1 MKKENVF
8 KALSSHLKQEWT
20 ENLIPTRLQQQLDEL
35 EEEAMQC
42 RKCPLYKTAQHLV
55 FSDGDPEKGIVVI
68 GEAPGADEDR
78 TGRPFVG
85 RAGQLLTRT
94 IEKLGYKRSDVYI
107 CNILKHRPPNNRNP
121 QPDEIS
127 ACTPFLIRQLELIKP
142 AVIVTLGNYSTKFIL
157 DTETGITKIRGRLH
171 TSPAGYKVLPTL
183 HPAAVLRNMNR
194 LADFESDLALAFQ
207 QKRSSDPSDETQEAP
222 AIHQSGE
229 K

>member
-1 MKKENVF
+1 MKKENIF
-8 KALSSHLKQEWT
+8 KALFAHLKQEWA
-20 ENLIPTRLQQQLDEL
+20 ENLKPSELRQKLDEL
-35 EEEAMQC
+35 EEEALRCQ
-42 RKCPLYKTAQHLV
+42 KCELYKTANHLV

-78 TGRPFVG
+78 IGRPFVG
-85 RAGQLLTRT
+85 RAGQLLTKT
-94 IEKLGYKRSDVYI
+94 IEKLGYHRSDVYI

-121 QPDEIS
+121 RPDEIG

-157 DTETGITKIRGRLH
+157 NTEIGITKIRGTIQ

-194 LADFESDLALAFQ
+194 LPDFEADLALAFK
-207 QKRSSDPSDETQEAP
+207 QKRMESQNHKTT
-222 AIHQSGE
+222 GE
-229 K
+229 